1 VSATIGYGLPGDIS
15 AGDGVID
22 PATGEELSTTLY
34 CVDYDY
40 IGTMG
45 MNLVAG
51 RDFSSTSATDSTE
64 AFILSETTVKLFG
77 FGTAEEAIGKRL
89 DWPQWDEDGSLKKG
103 TVIGVVEDF
112 HFKSL
117 RDKLSPV
124 VLQIYP
130 DASWKMAVRIKPE
143 SMDETI
149 AHLQETYASL
159 EQEWIFTYSFLDDN
173 FDAMYKSE
181 QRLSKLFAAFTYLA
195 ILVACLGLYGLVEY
209 SVNQRTK
216 EIGIRKVFGATLPS
230 LLLLLTRRYFI
241 LQVVACV
248 VIVPVSYYFADEWL
262 STFAYRVDVTIVLF
276 LKAALVILVITAVTV
291 SFQSVRAALTNPAKV
306 LRND

>member
-1 VSATIGYGLPGDIS
+1 
-15 AGDGVID
+15 
-22 PATGEELSTTLY
+22 
-34 CVDYDY
+34 
-40 IGTMG
+40 
-45 MNLVAG
+45 
-51 RDFSSTSATDSTE
+51 
-64 AFILSETTVKLFG
+64 
-77 FGTAEEAIGKRL
+77 
-89 DWPQWDEDGSLKKG
+89 
-103 TVIGVVEDF
+103 VEDF

-130 DASWKMAVRIKPE
+130 DASWKMAVRIKPD